1 MSVLSAALQ
10 REEWEVAALCLLLGL
25 AQSLSRLPPDAVLGL
40 VEMAEGGVPELAPKP
55 TPKPEGRSR
64 YAPQAG

>member
-1 MSVLSAALQ
+1 MSVLSVALQ

-40 VEMAEGGVPELAPKP
+40 VEMAEGGTPEPATELKQ
-55 TPKPEGRSR
+55 GSR
-64 YAPQAG
+64 YAPPAG